1 VAGNGVDLVEVP
13 VLQGT
18 PEALDGYGY
27 TFDDPAEVQVE
38 IVRWPAGGWRP
49 VDPDTGD
56 EGGTV
61 EGVFDA
67 FWEGSTL
74 RALNSAVDGDY
85 LLAEAAGPP
94 LDGEPW
100 LAGFTI
106 GHLNYHPD
114 GGQLFF
120 PLDPGA
126 FVVPLA
132 LPGDGI
138 TPADVVAFWF
148 DGTQGLC
155 IHPEIWHEGVF
166 PLVPRQRFLDRQGRV
181 HARVSVELADEFGCR
196 LLIPGTL

>member
-1 VAGNGVDLVEVP
+1 ME
-13 VLQGT
+13 GT
-18 PEALDGYGY
+18 TGALDGYGH

-67 FWEGSTL
+67 FWDGPTL
-74 RALNSAVDGDY
+74 RALNSAVGGEY
-85 LLAEAAGPP
+85 VLAEAAGPP
-94 LDGEPW
+94 VDTEPW
-100 LAGFTI
+100 AGGFTI

-132 LPGDGI
+132 LPGDDI

-148 DGTQGLC
+148 DGTQGLYM
-155 IHPEIWHEGVF
+155 HPGIWHEGVF

-181 HARVSVELADEFGCR
+181 HARVSVEFADEFGCR
-196 LLIPGTL
+196 LLIPGSI

>member
-1 VAGNGVDLVEVP
+1 MAGNGVDLVEVP

-49 VDPDTGD
+49 VDPETGD

-155 IHPEIWHEGVF
+155 IHPEIWHRACSRSCPASGSWTV
-166 PLVPRQRFLDRQGRV
+166 R
-181 HARVSVELADEFGCR
+181 AGCM
-196 LLIPGTL
+196 PG

>member
-1 VAGNGVDLVEVP
+1 MGTHQYRHEGHPGVH
-13 VLQGT
+13 
-18 PEALDGYGY
+18 
-27 TFDDPAEVQVE
+27 
-38 IVRWPAGGWRP
+38 
-49 VDPDTGD
+49 PDTGD

-148 DGTQGLC
+148 DGTQGLY
-155 IHPEIWHEGVF
+155 IHPEIWHRACSRSCPASGSWTV
-166 PLVPRQRFLDRQGRV
+166 R
-181 HARVSVELADEFGCR
+181 AGCM
-196 LLIPGTL
+196 PG

>member
-1 VAGNGVDLVEVP
+1 VAGRGVDLVGVP
-13 VLQGT
+13 VVEGT
-18 PEALDGYGY
+18 TGALDGYGH

-67 FWEGSTL
+67 FWDGPTL
-74 RALNSAVDGDY
+74 RALNSAVGGEY
-85 LLAEAAGPP
+85 VLAEAAGPP
-94 LDGEPW
+94 VDTEPW
-100 LAGFTI
+100 AGGFTI

-126 FVVPLA
+126 FV
-132 LPGDGI
+132 
-138 TPADVVAFWF
+138 
-148 DGTQGLC
+148 
-155 IHPEIWHEGVF
+155 F

-181 HARVSVELADEFGCR
+181 HARVSVEFADEFGCR
-196 LLIPGTL
+196 LLIPGSI